1 MFKINSQAQPLVS
14 EAQNAVCKTDS
25 ATLVAGQDTTYAPI
39 GWTIVDTFIEPTK
52 EMLLID
58 ISRPFDTNSTE
69 ANAFAWLPSPEQNQT
84 L

>member
-1 MFKINSQAQPLVS
+1 MFKINSKATPLAAQES
-14 EAQNAVCKTDS
+14 NTVCKTDS
-25 ATLVAGQDTTYAPI
+25 SVLVAGQDDQYAAI
-39 GWTIVDTFIEPTK
+39 GWTIIDTFIEPTK